1 MININDAILKTFS
14 FGRKGIYKAGFT
26 ASKVACGWA
35 GAVMEHVNSN
45 IWAGAVMQ
53 KTPKNAV
60 NAEKGN
66 RVTDYPTDGPTN
78 IAGCRVASTRLKS
91 KRNKRN
97 KEKNP
102 RE

>member
-26 ASKVACGWA
+26 ATKVACGWA
-35 GAVMEHVNSN
+35 GAVMEHANSN

-66 RVTDYPTDGPTN
+66 GVTDYPIDQHS
-78 IAGCRVASTRLKS
+78 RVASTRLKS

-97 KEKNP
+97 KENNP